1 MNDDAAFE
9 YIQTYFH
16 RLFVE
21 RDISALDEYLHP
33 DYWDDDIGESGI
45 SHIDDS
51 KIFLSNL
58 FKRHPNINV
67 NVENVMCNENV
78 ITACLRWVDQHDGH
92 QETLRKGIAVFVL
105 VEHRIL
111 KRHTYIFFD
120 KDKI

>member
-1 MNDDAAFE
+1 MNNKEAYE
-9 YIQTYFH
+9 YIRTYFH

-45 SHIDDS
+45 SHIDNS
-51 KIFLSNL
+51 KQFLYSL
-58 FKRHPNINV
+58 FQRLPNIDV

-78 ITACLRWVDQHDGH
+78 ITVCLQWVDLHGGH
-92 QETLRKGIAVFVL
+92 PEILRKGIAVFVL
-105 VEHRIL
+105 TERKISR
-111 KRHTYIFFD
+111 RHTYIYFD